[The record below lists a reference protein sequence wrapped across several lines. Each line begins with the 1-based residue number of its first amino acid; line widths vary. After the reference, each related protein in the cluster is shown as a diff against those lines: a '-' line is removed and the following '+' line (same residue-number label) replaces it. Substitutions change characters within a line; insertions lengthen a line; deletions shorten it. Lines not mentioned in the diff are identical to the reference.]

1 MPESKP
7 SQSDLGFEPK
17 YAVQDGVKHEFT
29 GLLFIPAPGES
40 ERLEREKPPEMN
52 PVCIATPVPLVPKGS
67 HYQGFTGNETAGKKV
82 KMKMLDA
89 LRLRSLQPPRG

>member
-29 GLLFIPAPGES
+29 GLP
-40 ERLEREKPPEMN
+40 
-52 PVCIATPVPLVPKGS
+52 TPVPLVPKGS
-67 HYQGFTGNETAGKKV
+67 RYHGFTGNETAGKKV